1 MNIIIEKDKVIVD
14 TVEYIRKVAENVAT
28 SISNDVFGSIFEYI
42 LSVEGGYSND
52 KADKG
57 GKTKYGI
64 IEVEARK
71 YGYKGDMKDLTKDVA
86 EDIYKNKYYLS
97 NNLDKIKDKRVAL
110 SIADWTINSGSWG
123 LKKAQQAVNI
133 LKGDVLVVDGRIG
146 EKSIEAI
153 NSVNPELFLTQYHE
167 LQRKFYKAIVD
178 NNPSQSVFL
187 KGWLNR
193 VIKKENYIKN
203 MGV

>member
-1 MNIIIEKDKVIVD
+1 MNILIEKDKVIID
-14 TVEYIRKVAENVAT
+14 GVEYIKKVIENVAI
-28 SISNDVFGSIFEYI
+28 SLSNDVFDKIFEYI
-42 LSVEGGYSND
+42 LMVEGGYSND

-71 YGYKGDMKDLTKDVA
+71 YGYQGDMKNLTKEIA

-123 LKKAQQAVNI
+123 LKKAQRVVNI
-133 LKGDVLVVDGRIG
+133 LKGDILVVDGRIG

-153 NSVNPELFLTQYHE
+153 NSINPEMFLTQYHD
-167 LQRKFYKAIVD
+167 LQRKFYHAIV
-178 NNPSQSVFL
+178 NSNSSQSVFL

-193 VIKKENYIKN
+193 VIRKEEYIQG
-203 MGV
+203 MEV

>member
-1 MNIIIEKDKVIVD
+1 MKIIIENDSIFVD
-14 TVEYIRKVAENVAT
+14 TTEYIRKVAENVAT
-28 SISNDVFGSIFEYI
+28 PLSNDVFGSIFEYI

-71 YGYKGDMKDLTKDVA
+71 YGYQGDMKNLTKEIA

-110 SIADWTINSGSWG
+110 SIADWTINSGNWG
-123 LKKAQQAVNI
+123 TKKAQQAVNI
-133 LKGDVLVVDGRIG
+133 LKGEILVVDGVLG

-153 NSVNPELFLTQYHE
+153 NSIRPEMFLNQYHV
-167 LQRKFYKAIVD
+167 LQRRFYQAIVD
-178 NNPSQSVFL
+178 HNASQKVFL

-193 VIKKENYIKN
+193 VVRKEEYIKG
-203 MGV
+203 MEV

>member
-1 MNIIIEKDKVIVD
+1 MKIIIENDSIFVD
-14 TVEYIRKVAENVAT
+14 TTEYIRKVAENVAT
-28 SISNDVFGSIFEYI
+28 PLSNDVFGSIFEYI

-71 YGYKGDMKDLTKDVA
+71 YGYQGDMKNLTKEIA

-110 SIADWTINSGSWG
+110 SIADWTINSGNWG
-123 LKKAQQAVNI
+123 TKKAQQAVNI
-133 LKGDVLVVDGRIG
+133 LKGEILVVDGVLG

-153 NSVNPELFLTQYHE
+153 NSIRPEMFLNQYHV
-167 LQRKFYKAIVD
+167 LQRRFYQAIVD
-178 NNPSQSVFL
+178 HNASQKVFL

-193 VIKKENYIKN
+193 VVRKEEYIKE
-203 MGV
+203 MEV

>member
-1 MNIIIEKDKVIVD
+1 MNILIEKDKVIID
-14 TVEYIRKVAENVAT
+14 GVEYIKNQALNVET
-28 SISNDVFGSIFEYI
+28 SLSNDVFASIFEYI
-42 LSVEGGYSND
+42 LIVEGGYSND
-52 KADKG
+52 KNDKG

-71 YGYKGDMKDLTKDVA
+71 YGYMGDMKDLTKDIA

-110 SIADWTINSGSWG
+110 SIADWTINSGNWG
-123 LKKAQQAVNI
+123 TKKAQQTVNI
-133 LKGDVLVVDGRIG
+133 LKGDILVVDGILG

-153 NSVNPELFLTQYHE
+153 NSIRPEMFLNQYHV
-167 LQRKFYKAIVD
+167 LQRRFYQAIVD
-178 NNPSQSVFL
+178 HNASQKVFL

-193 VIKKENYIKN
+193 VVRKEEYIKE
-203 MGV
+203 MEA